1 MVVSALYTAFSAKAP
16 LTTELLRDELRRM
29 PSIASTAR
37 EKIAFLR
44 EWAAGRTV
52 PAN

>member
-1 MVVSALYTAFSAKAP
+1 
-16 LTTELLRDELRRM
+16 M
-29 PSIASTAR
+29 PPIASTAR